1 MKMEDQYRSSY
12 ILKRFL
18 AEAKIDL
25 FVCLG
30 DFFDTKH
37 LLNSKSSIYAIR
49 DFQDKLEICKAR
61 GIPVRAIRGTM
72 GHDYDQWKVFN
83 HFMDDPSYNFRY
95 FDRCTVEETLPGLN
109 IWYAPEENMAFSE
122 YMELYGELLIG
133 PRTIHLAAMHGNFD
147 RIMPDVA
154 VKANEMNADTT
165 TLIYHYDDLVPLVHG
180 PMVAGHW
187 HNGETF
193 EHLSYVGSYDRW
205 TFAEEDPKGFVIYE
219 YDTEDESYKHILVPN
234 LLAADYK
241 TYEIHTSVIR
251 TPEEYAAVV
260 EAVEASVAED
270 PNRHVRILCKLDGML
285 TDTEQQLDNIKF
297 HFSSERR
304 VHFTLIN
311 QIRQEK
317 KRQEKQKKKR
327 LDSTFGFIHDKS
339 IDIPEKIQRY
349 IQITTGKVYRV
360 ADIRGIVERY
370 TIS

>member
-1 MKMEDQYRSSY
+1 MEDQYRSSY

-18 AEAKIDL
+18 ADAKIDL
-25 FVCLG
+25 FISLG

-37 LLNSKSSIYAIR
+37 LLNSKSSIYALR
-49 DFQDKLEICKAR
+49 DFQDKLEICRKCN
-61 GIPVRAIRGTM
+61 IPVRAIRGTM

-83 HFMDDPSYNFRY
+83 HFMDDPSYHFQY
-95 FDRCTVEETLPGLN
+95 FDRCTVEETLPGLR
-109 IWYAPEENMAFSE
+109 IWYAPEENMAFGD
-122 YMELYGELLIG
+122 YMELYQDILMTDK
-133 PRTIHLAAMHGNFD
+133 PIHLAAMHGNFD

-165 TLIYHYDDLVPLVHG
+165 TLIYRYDDLVSLVHG

-187 HNGETF
+187 HNGEIF

-205 TFAEEDPKGFVIYE
+205 TFSEEDPKGFAIYE
-219 YDTEDESYKHILVPN
+219 YDTETEQYRHILVPN
-234 LLAADYK
+234 FMAADYK

-251 TPEEYAAVV
+251 TPEDYAAVM
-260 EAVEASVAED
+260 EAVEASIAED
-270 PNRHVRILCKLDGML
+270 PARHVRILCKLDEIL
-285 TDTEQQLDNIKF
+285 PDTEQQVDNLKF
-297 HFSSERR
+297 HFSNERR

-311 QIRQEK
+311 QIRQDK

-327 LDSTFGFIHDKS
+327 LSSTLGFIHDKS

-349 IQITTGKVYRV
+349 ILLTTGKEYRV
-360 ADIRGIVERY
+360 ADIRAIVERY